1 MALHALTGVYVM
13 SLSPEPQHSLISKKP
28 VSFDQLLLLG
38 KPTLSHET
46 NIDIIN
52 AVHKFIK
59 ETKRSPV
66 TCLVHKYTIC

>member
-1 MALHALTGVYVM
+1 MALHALTGVYVV
-13 SLSPEPQHSLISKKP
+13 SLSPEPQHSFISKKP

-38 KPTLSHET
+38 TLSHET
-46 NIDIIN
+46 NTDIIN